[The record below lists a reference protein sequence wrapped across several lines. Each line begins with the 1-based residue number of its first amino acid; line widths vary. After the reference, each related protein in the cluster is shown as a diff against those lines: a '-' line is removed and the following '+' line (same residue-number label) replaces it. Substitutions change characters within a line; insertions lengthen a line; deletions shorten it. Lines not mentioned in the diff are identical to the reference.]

1 MAAVALEEFRLH
13 QEQQTQAAVV
23 AGQQK
28 ASEVLQMVDL
38 AL

>member
-1 MAAVALEEFRLH
+1 MAAVASEGLRLH
-13 QEQQTQAAVV
+13 QERQTQAAVV
-23 AGQQK
+23 AGHQK